1 MRFAMCNKADI
12 INPSDSFCI
21 LCFHKWLM
29 TARMFFGSF
38 VFPASFGI
46 HVLHTGK
53 ALVILLRSHRLAA
66 RKLAQGASAV
76 LPPDSG
82 ACCFCYHCS
91 CGIPMRKLPV
101 QIFVTRL
108 RFKDGP
114 T

>member
-21 LCFHKWLM
+21 LFFHKWLM

-76 LPPDSG
+76 LPPGLWGLLLLLPLQLWNSNEEVASAD
-82 ACCFCYHCS
+82 FCY
-91 CGIPMRKLPV
+91 
-101 QIFVTRL
+101 
-108 RFKDGP
+108 
-114 T
+114 